1 MRYFTEEYFKEVER
15 KLLDDPTWQQNT
27 KGIKTTILLTATD
40 QSQSF
45 LIKVEE
51 GMTSVNKVDPET
63 QSEFT
68 FEGNYENWTKVAK
81 GEVDLQSAVLKGML
95 KFKGSITKI
104 LFYKDRFIRIAD
116 VIKSTQMEF

>member
-1 MRYFTEEYFKEVER
+1 MRYFTEEYFKEIERRLVE
-15 KLLDDPTWQQNT
+15 DPTWQQNT

-40 QSQSF
+40 HGESF

-51 GMTSVNKVDPET
+51 GKTSVNKVDAGT

-68 FEGNYENWTKVAK
+68 FEGNYDSWTKVAK

>member
-15 KLLDDPTWQQNT
+15 RLLEDTTWQQNT
-27 KGIKTTILLTATD
+27 KGIKTSILLTATD
-40 QSQSF
+40 QSESF

-51 GMTSVNKVDPET
+51 GVTSVNKVDAAT

-68 FEGNYENWTKVAK
+68 FEGKYEDWTKVAK
-81 GEVDLQSAVLKGML
+81 GEIDLQAAVLKGML

-104 LFYKDRFIRIAD
+104 LFYKDRFIKIAD